1 MCLDAMAESLQSD
14 PLLKRLVRAAYM
26 QCCGVAVLVAAK
38 KQRQK
43 ALAVWYGGA
52 RKGNIGGPLV
62 KVKRLQEYF
71 PEVKYGYN
79 LLYTLSNTPYLP
91 AWALAILKRQ
101 RIPIVQ
107 NQNGVFYPGWFA
119 GDWAA
124 QNRRMGLAYHA
135 ADWVF
140 YQSNFCRLAADQFLG
155 KRSGPGEVLYNAIDT
170 QHFSPSVTTN
180 LKSDD
185 KVGKSFE
192 FLLTGKIG
200 RHLYYRLQ
208 STLEG
213 LKVARDAGLDARLH
227 VAGWVDAHT
236 QRDAEYKAALLG
248 LTKSVRFSGP
258 YTQEQAP
265 EIYRKSDAYV
275 MTKHNDPCPNTVLE
289 ALACGLPV
297 LYSNTG
303 GVAEL
308 VGDSA
313 GIAVACPPHDPWG
326 LPVVPSAKDIGAGML
341 AIAERQSEFVVAAR
355 RRAVDLFDISH
366 WIDRHREVFERL
378 LSERV

>member
-1 MCLDAMAESLQSD
+1 MAEALQSD
-14 PLLKRLVRAAYM
+14 PMVKRLVRDAYV
-26 QCCGVAVLVAAK
+26 QSCGLAVLVAGMT
-38 KQRQK
+38 QRQK

-52 RKGNIGGPLV
+52 RQGNIGGPLV

-91 AWALAILKRQ
+91 AWALAILKRR

-140 YQSNFCRLAADQFLG
+140 YQSNFCRIAADRFLG
-155 KRSGPGEVLYNAIDT
+155 ERTGPGEVLYNAIDT
-170 QHFSPSVTTN
+170 QHFSPVTVPE
-180 LKSDD
+180 SMSED
-185 KVGKSFE
+185 KARGCFE

-208 STLEG
+208 STIAG
-213 LKVARDAGLDARLH
+213 LKVARDAGLNASLH
-227 VAGWVDAHT
+227 VAGWVDVQA
-236 QRDAEYKAALLG
+236 QRDAEYQAASLG
-248 LTKSVRFSGP
+248 LTKHVRFSGP

-265 EIYRKSDAYV
+265 EIYRKADAYV

-303 GVAEL
+303 GVSEL
-308 VGDSA
+308 VGESA
-313 GIAVACPPHDPWG
+313 GIAVTCPPHDPWG
-326 LPVVPSAKDIGAGML
+326 LPVVPSAKDIGTGML
-341 AIAERQSEFVVAAR
+341 AIAERQSEFVATAR
-355 RRAVDLFDISH
+355 QRAVDLFDISH
-366 WIDRHREVFERL
+366 WINRHRDVFERL
-378 LSERV
+378 LLEQA

>member
-1 MCLDAMAESLQSD
+1 MAELLQRD
-14 PLLKRLVRAAYM
+14 PLAKRLLRDAYVLSR
-26 QCCGVAVLVAAK
+26 GLAVLAAGGVP
-38 KQRQK
+38 RRA

-52 RKGNIGGPLV
+52 RQGNIGGPLV
-62 KVKRLQEYF
+62 KVKRLREYF

-79 LLYTLSNTPYLP
+79 LVYTLSNTPYLP
-91 AWALAILKRQ
+91 AWALAILKRR

-140 YQSNFCRLAADQFLG
+140 YQSKFCQRAADRFLG
-155 KRSGPGEVLYNAIDT
+155 ERVGPGEVLYNAIDT
-170 QHFSPSVTTN
+170 QHFSPASVPRATMN
-180 LKSDD
+180 DEARR
-185 KVGKSFE
+185 SFE

-200 RHLYYRLQ
+200 RHLYYRLD
-208 STLEG
+208 STLAG
-213 LKVARDAGLDARLH
+213 LKVARDAGLDACLR
-227 VAGWVDAHT
+227 VAGWVDAQA
-236 QRDAEYKAALLG
+236 QRDAEHQASALG
-248 LTKSVRFSGP
+248 LAKYVRFSGP

-265 EIYRKSDAYV
+265 EIYRMADAYV

-303 GVAEL
+303 GVPEL
-308 VGDSA
+308 VGDDA
-313 GIAVACPPHDPWG
+313 GIALECDAHDPWG
-326 LPVVPSAKDIGAGML
+326 LPVAPDAKDIGAGML
-341 AIAERQSEFVVAAR
+341 AIAESHGDFVAAAR
-355 RRAVDLFDISH
+355 QRAVDRFDITH
-366 WIDRHREVFERL
+366 WINRHREVFDRL
-378 LSERV
+378 LVERV